1 MPFSN
6 PTDGFR
12 LHYLRSGEGRPVVLV
27 HGSPGDNKEY
37 SKLLP
42 LLTPSADVVVP
53 DLRGFGKSDKH
64 LKDVGNAYALSG
76 QVDGVI
82 ALIDELGIGNAI
94 LCGYDVGSFT
104 VQTIAV
110 KRPDLAESL
119 VIAPPTMGV
128 GRRILEE
135 KAVNAFLHAILYKT
149 TLVEDLIDGKPD
161 AVRATL
167 KESLQTWSAPGSDV
181 VDELLDHL
189 TENHSA
195 PGAFVA
201 GISWFR
207 FPEGNP
213 ITYYANEQKPDP
225 ADRFSK
231 PITILWPD
239 KDPLFPQEWSDS
251 LSDFYSDYTL
261 HFLENT
267 GHFSPLEAPDV
278 WAEHVLER
286 VREAQQ
292 K

>member
-1 MPFSN
+1 MPFSK
-6 PTDGFR
+6 PTNGFR
-12 LHYLRSGEGRPVVLV
+12 LHYLRSGAGRPVVLV
-27 HGSPGDNKEY
+27 HGNPGDNKEY

-42 LLTPSADVVVP
+42 LLTPHADVVVP
-53 DLRGFGKSDKH
+53 DLRGYGKSDKH
-64 LKDVGNAYALSG
+64 LTDVGNAYALSG

-82 ALIDELGIGNAI
+82 ALIDELGISDAV

-110 KRPDLAESL
+110 KRPDLAASL

-161 AVRATL
+161 AVRAAL
-167 KESLQTWSAPGSDV
+167 KENLQNWSAPGSEV

-201 GISWFR
+201 GVMWFR

-213 ITYYANEQKPDP
+213 ITYYANEKKPDP
-225 ADRFSK
+225 ADRFAK

-239 KDPLFPQEWSDS
+239 KDPLFPPEWSDN
-251 LSDFYSDYTL
+251 LSDFYSDFTL
-261 HFLENT
+261 HFMKNV

-278 WAEHVLER
+278 WAEHILEQ
-286 VREAQQ
+286 VRAA
-292 K
+292 